1 VQQQHATPHGEASCL
16 AIMSETLLKVAS
28 TIIAE
33 IKITAAIGTL
43 FIVNHAVTVDTTIE
57 KNSICFG

>member
-1 VQQQHATPHGEASCL
+1 
-16 AIMSETLLKVAS
+16 MSETLLKVAS

-43 FIVNHAVTVDTTIE
+43 LIVNHAVTVDTTIE